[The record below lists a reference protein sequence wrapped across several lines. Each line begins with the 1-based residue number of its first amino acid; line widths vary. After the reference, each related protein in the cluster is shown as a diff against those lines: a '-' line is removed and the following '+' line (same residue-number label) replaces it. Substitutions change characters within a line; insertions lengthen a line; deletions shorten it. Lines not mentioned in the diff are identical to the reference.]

1 MHVTLARQLRRLCAI
16 ESEEQLAEI
25 ITELAASATSPQTQ
39 AFVQGLA
46 ELLGRVSSTY
56 EQNDRD
62 LDLRARS
69 LEESSR
75 ELNSINT
82 QLMAENESHN
92 RILNS
97 VRKALGQLLEH
108 SSETIPIPN
117 ENDLEGLSA
126 LLPDLVRI
134 QEKRRLELYY
144 QRFALDQHAIVSI
157 TDIHGGIFYVNEK
170 FCKTSGYT
178 REQLMGK
185 NHRLLNSGYHS
196 HQFFTELWLTIEA
209 GRVWHGEIR
218 NKAQN
223 GNYYWVEST
232 IVPFLDEAGKPFQ
245 YISIR
250 TDTTEKKRLEENIK
264 ANAQKYKS
272 LVENI
277 NQVIF
282 RINNAGV
289 FLFLNKAWTQL
300 SGYTYED
307 SLGKNLADY
316 IHPAD
321 LQSVHDYLAEIR
333 QDNNT
338 PQLEIRMK
346 TAAENYLWIEFRAMF
361 EADINLCSMEFTG
374 TLTDINERKRIT
386 QMQSE
391 FISMVSHEL
400 RTPTTSIRGSLSI
413 LNTKIFGKLG
423 DEQQKLIEV
432 AHRNSERLVNL
443 VNDILD
449 MEKLLSGNIA
459 YNIQSINAMT
469 AMQQAIENNT
479 PYAHNFGVTLSIT
492 SSPENPPWIFAD
504 AERLQQVF
512 SNLLSNACKFSPAGE
527 TVEISLDNKKDQ
539 VIIFISDRGQGIP
552 LEFKSRIFTAFAQA
566 DVGDKRKQGSTG
578 LGLNITKTLIENMKG
593 EIGYDSEPGKGTRF
607 WFTLP
612 KA

>member
-16 ESEEQLAEI
+16 ESEQQLAEL
-25 ITELAASATSPQTQ
+25 ITELTASATTPQTQ
-39 AFVQGLA
+39 TFVQGLA

-92 RILNS
+92 RILTS

-108 SSETIPIPN
+108 NSENISIPN

-157 TDIHGGIFYVNEK
+157 TDIHGDIFYVNEK

-178 REQLMGK
+178 REQLIG
-185 NHRLLNSGYHS
+185 NDHRLLNSGYHS
-196 HQFFTELWLTIEA
+196 QQFFSELWETVES

-250 TDTTEKKRLEENIK
+250 TDTTEKKRMEENIK
-264 ANAQKYKS
+264 ASAQKYKS

-282 RINNAGV
+282 RINNAGTW
-289 FLFLNKAWTQL
+289 LFLNKAWNQL
-300 SGYTYED
+300 SGYTHED
-307 SLGKNLADY
+307 TLEKNIADY

-321 LQSVHDYLAEIR
+321 LPSTQDYLAEIR
-333 QDNNT
+333 SGNNT
-338 PQLEIRMK
+338 QPLEIRMK
-346 TAAENYLWIEFRAMF
+346 TAAGHYAWIEFRAMN
-361 EADINLCSMEFTG
+361 ETDINQCSIEFTG
-374 TLTDINERKRIT
+374 TLTDINERKRIA

-413 LNTKIFGKLG
+413 LNSKIFGKLG

-449 MEKLLSGNIA
+449 MEKLLSGNIT
-459 YNIQSINAMT
+459 YNIQPTNIIT
-469 AMQQAIENNT
+469 AIQQAVESNT
-479 PYAHNFGVTLSIT
+479 PYALNFDVSLSLT
-492 SSPENPPWIFAD
+492 SSVENHIKVLAD
-504 AERLQQVF
+504 PERLQQIF
-512 SNLLSNACKFSPAGE
+512 SNLLSNACKFSPQGE
-527 TVEISLDNKKDQ
+527 TVEISLEDKKSH
-539 VIIFISDRGQGIP
+539 IIIYIRDHGPGIP
-552 LEFKSRIFTAFAQA
+552 LEFRSRIFAAFAQA
-566 DVGDKRKQGSTG
+566 DAGDKRKQGSTG
-578 LGLNITKTLIENMKG
+578 LGLNITKTLVENMKG
-593 EIGYDSEPGKGTRF
+593 EIGYDSEIGKGTRF
-607 WFTLP
+607 WFSLP
-612 KA
+612 TA